1 MPCLSDETGGGS
13 GCWVA
18 ASSSSSSS
26 SMKVVSKRS
35 SMNNE
40 RSEEE
45 TDEDKVVMK
54 YPFEKVFHVYVY
66 TRVHGMARQSDLL
79 KNVDFTKSN
88 WNVHFRV
95 MRIWEPLYDKQK
107 FTSSLEL
114 VVSDRNDNVVHC
126 ATVDDEISEKKI
138 QENGIYFIKDF
149 FVTRNVVKANQTKV
163 STHKYKISFQQN
175 TSIDDATNDDF
186 PPISFI

>member
-1 MPCLSDETGGGS
+1 MACLSDESGGGS

-45 TDEDKVVMK
+45 TDEEKVVMK

-88 WNVHFRV
+88 WNVHVTV
-95 MRIWEPLYDKQK
+95 MRMWEPLYDKQK

-114 VVSDRNDNVVHC
+114 VVSDR
-126 ATVDDEISEKKI
+126 E
-138 QENGIYFIKDF
+138 DF

-175 TSIDDATNDDF
+175 IDDATDDDF